1 MTLNALNNPNDSSS
15 IFESLNPTRAAEK
28 GKAGSAEEMGSEE
41 FLQLMIAQLENQ
53 DPTKPMD
60 QMAFMSQLAQFTQV
74 SGIQELNES
83 FSGLTE
89 TLTGQQALQA
99 SQMVGRSVSTNSNVG
114 NLSVLGTSN
123 DGNPV
128 MRMSASVDLGNNA
141 SGGSFFV
148 KDMSG
153 QLVFSGTLPAGSGT
167 LPVVWDGI
175 DAEGNALPPGQ
186 YRISAEVE
194 RNGANQAASVFAHEQ
209 VVSVAIG
216 AGNTVTLNL
225 ANGQSLGIN
234 EVKEFF

>member
-1 MTLNALNNPNDSSS
+1 
-15 IFESLNPTRAAEK
+15 
-28 GKAGSAEEMGSEE
+28 
-41 FLQLMIAQLENQ
+41 
-53 DPTKPMD
+53 
-60 QMAFMSQLAQFTQV
+60 
-74 SGIQELNES
+74 
-83 FSGLTE
+83 
-89 TLTGQQALQA
+89 
-99 SQMVGRSVSTNSNVG
+99 
-114 NLSVLGTSN
+114 
-123 DGNPV
+123 
-128 MRMSASVDLGNNA
+128 MSASVDLGNNA
-141 SGGSFFV
+141 GGGSFFV
-148 KDMSG
+148 QDMSG